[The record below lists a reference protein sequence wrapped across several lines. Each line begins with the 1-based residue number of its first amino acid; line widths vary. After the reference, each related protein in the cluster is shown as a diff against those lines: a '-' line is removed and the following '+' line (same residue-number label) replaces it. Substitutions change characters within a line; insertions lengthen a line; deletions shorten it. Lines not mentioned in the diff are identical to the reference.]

1 MDKFSHLVPVTDSL
15 CVIKLDL
22 LQCNYYKQSCIQ
34 IHSLDDEYM
43 ERINYKIQQQIQE
56 EQTTQL
62 KEQIFTA
69 VTLR

>member
-1 MDKFSHLVPVTDSL
+1 
-15 CVIKLDL
+15 
-22 LQCNYYKQSCIQ
+22 
-34 IHSLDDEYM
+34 M